1 MTKELGVPLL
11 MTATFAAALGRP
23 ARSLG
28 AHRMRGLEEP
38 VEVFVLD
45 AP

>member
-1 MTKELGVPLL
+1 
-11 MTATFAAALGRP
+11 MTAAVAAHLGRP

-38 VEVFVLD
+38 VEVFALE
-45 AP
+45 APGAARPA